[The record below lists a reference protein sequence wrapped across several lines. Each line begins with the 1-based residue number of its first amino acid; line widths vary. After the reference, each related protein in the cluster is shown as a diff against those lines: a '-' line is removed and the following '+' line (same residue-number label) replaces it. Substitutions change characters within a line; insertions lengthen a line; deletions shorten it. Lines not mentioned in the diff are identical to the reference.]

1 MRKIL
6 IGLMLMVSCFCFAS
20 HAWIGSAPTYEAGT
34 IADVQTL
41 NTAAVKVNIYGST
54 KEAMLVVPYTKTSIP
69 TIETASVT
77 STQETL
83 YTVPAGATRV
93 QFQARVANNILYA
106 FSSGAITAGS
116 YFTLK
121 ADSVWWQDQL
131 FVRDLLIY
139 LKGLSTEADV
149 VEIETWR

>member
-1 MRKIL
+1 MKKVL
-6 IGLMLMVSCFCFAS
+6 IGLVLSVWFCFGS
-20 HAWIGSAPTYEAGT
+20 YAWIGSAPTYEAGT
-34 IADVQTL
+34 IALVGAL
-41 NTAAVKVNIYGST
+41 NTAMIKVNVYGST
-54 KEAMLVVPYTKTSIP
+54 KEAMIVVPYTKTSLP
-69 TIETASVT
+69 TVETTTVT
-77 STQETL
+77 STQETA

-93 QFQARVANNILYA
+93 QFQARTATNILYA

-121 ADSVWWQDQL
+121 ADNVWWQDQL

-139 LKGLSTEADV
+139 LQGSSTEADV